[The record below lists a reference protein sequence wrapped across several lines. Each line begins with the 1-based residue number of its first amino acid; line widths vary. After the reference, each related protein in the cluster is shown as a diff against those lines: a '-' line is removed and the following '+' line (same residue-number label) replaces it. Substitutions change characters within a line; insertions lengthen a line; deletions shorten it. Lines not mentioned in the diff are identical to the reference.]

1 MSSLLNQTSAFVTR
15 SVRQESR
22 LLSHHLIRAAM
33 VGMMLYLLLLQ
44 LAGFNRM
51 SAAGLTL
58 IKNVMSCCYWCLTML
73 GIMYFS
79 VAITE
84 EKEEETLPLLRMT
97 GVRNVTLLL
106 GKSLPRLA
114 VVLLLILVA
123 APFLMLAVTLGGV
136 LREQIIGSLLG
147 LMCYAFC
154 LSQAGL
160 LASTVCRNSSRAIS
174 AATLI
179 WVLLEFGSWM
189 IWLIAIAG
197 NRGLILGRNFG
208 NGPPGPVTTFLM
220 WTQAKLWNCTMWK
233 ASESYLSIERG
244 DSIFHPQML
253 FHLTMG
259 AALFGLSWLLF
270 ERFNQHAIAN
280 GAAAAIG
287 PKATGQRK
295 NADKAVRP
303 WDKALAWKSWQLIG
317 GGIRRFW
324 MGIIALPALC
334 ITIVFCIGLAVG
346 DMASGYVYGIV
357 LMVGGVGAMA
367 VMLARLFGTVLSSEV
382 KDQTLVSLFLLPQST
397 RSIMM
402 QSMRGLLPF
411 LISPV
416 LCFLLGY
423 FWTALSDIGRGGRE
437 AFVNESVKMMFQ
449 PWTWAMIGWAV
460 TTVHLGT
467 LLSVCFRHGGM
478 MIAFVVC
485 WIIMPFLTGILT
497 AMLGFIIR
505 SPGSLSL
512 EFVQY
517 IFPMF
522 LLGVEALICWK
533 LQSMTLNRLELLAS
547 K

>member
-1 MSSLLNQTSAFVTR
+1 MSFLLNQTSAFVTR

-58 IKNVMSCCYWCLTML
+58 IQNVMSCCYWCLTML

-114 VVLLLILVA
+114 VVLLLIMVS
-123 APFLMLAVTLGGV
+123 APFLMLSVTLGGV

-160 LASTVCRNSSRAIS
+160 LCSTVCRNSSRAIS
-174 AATLI
+174 ATTLI

-197 NRGLILGRNFG
+197 NRGMFLGRG
-208 NGPPGPVTTFLM
+208 ISPPGPLTSFLL
-220 WTQAKLWNCTMWK
+220 WTQAKLWSYTMWQ
-233 ASESYLSIERG
+233 ASMSYLTIERG

-253 FHLTMG
+253 FHLTIG
-259 AALFGLSWLLF
+259 AALFGLSWMLF

-287 PKATGQRK
+287 PKAGGQRK
-295 NADKAVRP
+295 NADQAVRP

-324 MGIIALPALC
+324 MGIFLLPALC

-346 DMASGYVYGIV
+346 DMAPGYVYGIV
-357 LMVGGVGAMA
+357 LMVGGIGAMA

-382 KDQTLVSLFLLPQST
+382 KDQTLVSLFLLPQSH
-397 RSIMM
+397 RSIVF

-411 LISPV
+411 LISPLV
-416 LCFLLGY
+416 CFALGF
-423 FWTALSDIGRGGRE
+423 FWTAIVDPSGDR
-437 AFVNESVKMMFQ
+437 AVFVKESVEFMFQ

-485 WIIMPFLTGILT
+485 WIITPFLSGILM
-497 AMLGFIIR
+497 AMLAFGIR
-505 SPGSLSL
+505 SGPSF
-512 EFVQY
+512 EDFAQY
-517 IFPMF
+517 IFPLF
-522 LLGVEALICWK
+522 LLAAEAFVCWQ
-533 LQSMTLNRLELLAS
+533 LQRMTLNRLELLAA

>member
-1 MSSLLNQTSAFVTR
+1 MSFLLNQTSAFVTR

-51 SAAGLTL
+51 NAAGLTL
-58 IKNVMSCCYWCLTML
+58 IQNVMSCCYWCLTML

-114 VVLLLILVA
+114 VVLLLIMVS
-123 APFLMLAVTLGGV
+123 APFLMLSVTLGGV

-160 LASTVCRNSSRAIS
+160 LCSTVCRNSSRAIS
-174 AATLI
+174 ATTLI

-189 IWLIAIAG
+189 IWLLAISG
-197 NRGLILGRNFG
+197 NRGVLLGRSFS
-208 NGPPGPVTTFLM
+208 NGPPGPITSFLL
-220 WTQAKLWNCTMWK
+220 WTQAKLWSYTMWQ
-233 ASESYLSIERG
+233 ASKSYLSIEQG
-244 DSIFHPQML
+244 DSIVHPQML
-253 FHLTMG
+253 FHLTIG
-259 AALFGLSWLLF
+259 AAMFGLSWLLF

-280 GAAAAIG
+280 GAVAAIG
-287 PKATGQRK
+287 PRAGGQRK
-295 NADKAVRP
+295 NANKAVRP
-303 WDKALAWKSWQLIG
+303 WEKALTWKSWQLIG

-324 MGIIALPALC
+324 LGIVALPALC
-334 ITIVFCIGLAVG
+334 ISIVFCIGLAVG
-346 DMASGYVYGIV
+346 EMAPGFVYGIV
-357 LMVGGVGAMA
+357 LMAGGVGALA

-397 RSIMM
+397 RSIVM

-437 AFVNESVKMMFQ
+437 TFVTESVKVMFQ

-478 MIAFVVC
+478 MIAFVMC
-485 WIIMPFLTGILT
+485 WIIAPFLSGILMSMV
-497 AMLGFIIR
+497 AYGIR
-505 SPGSLSL
+505 PGPSI
-512 EFVQY
+512 EDFVQY
-517 IFPMF
+517 FLPMF
-522 LLGVEALICWK
+522 LLGVEALACWK
-533 LQSMTLNRLELLAS
+533 LQKMTLDRLELLAA